1 MIKPPKAEVITDGA
15 SRKKVYA
22 YDYDA
27 LWRYC
32 SQLETEKKELAVV
45 VGQCHKMIRGY
56 QKDVNQ
62 YSKLSND
69 SIELDSNNKKVE
81 VVLLDD

>member
-1 MIKPPKAEVITDGA
+1 MIKPPKAVVISDGA

-32 SQLETEKKELAVV
+32 EILEKELEL
-45 VGQCHKMIRGY
+45 IDLFY
-56 QKDVNQ
+56 KDD
-62 YSKLSND
+62 LSHD
-69 SIELDSNNKKVE
+69 SDEIESIKGE
-81 VVLLDD
+81 A

>member
-1 MIKPPKAEVITDGA
+1 MIKPPKAVVISDGA

-32 SQLETEKKELAVV
+32 DQLQAEKVALADL
-45 VGQCHKMIRGY
+45 VG
-56 QKDVNQ
+56 Q
-62 YSKLSND
+62 YSKLSEHD
-69 SIELDSNNKKVE
+69 QEIESLKGK
-81 VVLLDD
+81 

>member
-1 MIKPPKAEVITDGA
+1 MIKPPKAVVISDGA

-32 SQLETEKKELAVV
+32 DQLQAEKKALADLI
-45 VGQCHKMIRGY
+45 G
-56 QKDVNQ
+56 Q
-62 YSKLSND
+62 YSKLAEHD
-69 SIELDSNNKKVE
+69 QEIESLKGK
-81 VVLLDD
+81 

>member
-1 MIKPPKAEVITDGA
+1 MIKPPKAEVLTDGA

-22 YDYDA
+22 YEHRKLEKYCDYVEGSMDG
-27 LWRYC
+27 LKFM
-32 SQLETEKKELAVV
+32 LEQAHNT
-45 VGQCHKMIRGY
+45 IRGY

-69 SIELDSNNKKVE
+69 SDEIESIKGEL
-81 VVLLDD
+81 